1 MQLQIQAKSSMSN
14 HFFLLLK
21 TILLL
26 IITFLY
32 LPLYSATIEGL
43 IKDAKSSEKIAYAY
57 ITVEGTSMGTIS
69 DSAGYFKLSV
79 PSGKHQL
86 KVSYMTHNAQIVEVD
101 IQNGSTVKLDIALE
115 PNNLLEA
122 VSVATEK
129 NKTTEEAVLIQIKEA
144 QTVVS
149 GMSSEQISKNQD
161 KDAAEVVRRIPG
173 VTLIDGRF
181 IVIRGLSLRY
191 NEVWINS
198 GVTPSSESDSR
209 AFSFDFVPSGI
220 IENILVYK
228 NFSADL
234 PGDFAGGFVKIQTLD
249 MPTNNG
255 FQIGYGIGFRTNSVF
270 RQHQT
275 YSKSGLDVI
284 GVGSATRNIPKDFPG
299 NLNNV
304 DLAQACKYTAQLPN
318 NWDINKRVAAPD
330 QSLSFAY
337 NNTKKIKNLTM
348 ANIVYFGY
356 SYNDDHATLE
366 NNQFGIYNIEAGE
379 SAYSKKYNDT
389 IYQESSKIN
398 VGYNLCFFTQNGH
411 KIRFKNLLQNMGTNR
426 TGFREGMNYSNN
438 YHEKSQE
445 FFYRNRLTYATQLES
460 SHNLK
465 SDNTSQF
472 DWTLGYAY
480 VLNNEP
486 DRRIMDARKNINES
500 SPFYG
505 MYRTMDNDVRRYF
518 QLLTEHNA
526 SANINYNH
534 LFNLEKIT
542 VGIKTGL
549 YAELKTRDFNARN
562 FTYKKSIENDLTP
575 EYYYLPY
582 PEMFDLQYLNPRGF
596 YLVEGTGKSDSYNS
610 LRSTNAAYAL
620 LRLEFFNFALHT
632 GLRVE
637 QSLLTLDSYTS
648 DGVNPVNIHKN
659 TFNFFPS
666 VNLSYTIKEK
676 HVLRTAYGIT
686 ANRPEFREIAPFVYY
701 DFETF
706 STHEGNPDLKDATI
720 HNVDLRYEF
729 YPNKE
734 EMISLGAFYKK
745 FINPIE
751 NTFYYAGGQFQYTYM
766 NAHSAVSYGLELDIR
781 KSLDFMRLKNFSLVL
796 NASLLKS
803 EVIFPDE
810 SIELDRAMQGQSPF
824 IVNTGLYYDNKR
836 IGLTFS
842 ILYNIIGRRIVAV
855 GQANQN
861 ANENIPDTYQMPR
874 HSLDASIQ
882 QKVGKFK
889 LYISARNILN
899 QKNIY
904 TQIGS
909 YIGETG
915 NTGNYRQNTKVIK
928 TGVQI
933 STGFTVNF

>member
-1 MQLQIQAKSSMSN
+1 MTSKKNYQFKI
-14 HFFLLLK
+14 FLLF
-21 TILLL
+21 
-26 IITFLY
+26 ITCLY
-32 LPLYSATIEGL
+32 LPLRGANVEGV
-43 IKDAKSSEKIAYAY
+43 IKDAKSGEKIAYAY
-57 ITVEGTSMGTIS
+57 IVVEGTSVGALS
-69 DSAGYFKLSV
+69 DSAGYFKFPV
-79 PSGKHQL
+79 PLGKHQI
-86 KVSYMTHNAQIVEVD
+86 KVSYITHIAKIIEIDVKNNAHI
-101 IQNGSTVKLDIALE
+101 KLEIDLE
-115 PNNLLEA
+115 PNNLLSA
-122 VSVATEK
+122 IKVSAEK
-129 NKTTEEAVLIQIKEA
+129 VKTTEEAVLVQMKEA
-144 QTVVS
+144 QTIVS
-149 GMSSEQISKNQD
+149 GISSEQISKNQD
-161 KDAAEVVRRIPG
+161 KDAAEVIRRIPG
-173 VTLIDGRF
+173 ITLIDGRF

-209 AFSFDFVPSGI
+209 AFSFDFVPSGM

-249 MPTNNG
+249 MPINNG
-255 FQIGYGIGFRTNSVF
+255 FQIGYGVGFRTNSVF
-270 RQHQT
+270 RPHRT
-275 YSKSGLDVI
+275 YSKSGWNV
-284 GVGSATRNIPKDFPG
+284 VGGGSITRNIPREFSG

-304 DLAQACKYTAQLPN
+304 DLAQACKHAAKLPN
-318 NWDINKRVAAPD
+318 NWNINKKTAMPD
-330 QSLSFAY
+330 QSLSFSY
-337 NNTKKIKNLTM
+337 NNTKKINNLTM
-348 ANIVYFGY
+348 ANIVNFGY
-356 SYNDDHATLE
+356 SYNEEHAILE
-366 NNQFGIYNIEAGE
+366 NNQFGIYNIQEGE
-379 SAYSKKYNDT
+379 SIYSKKYNDT
-389 IYQESSKIN
+389 IYQENSKIN
-398 VGYNLCFFTQNGH
+398 LGYNLCFFTQNGH

-445 FFYRNRLTYATQLES
+445 FFYRNRLTYATQLEA
-460 SHNLK
+460 SHHFK
-465 SDNTSQF
+465 DDNTSQF

-480 VLNNEP
+480 ILNNEP
-486 DRRIMDARKNINES
+486 DHRIIDARKNINES

-518 QLLTEHNA
+518 QHLTEHNA

-549 YAELKTRDFNARN
+549 YSEIKVRDFNARN
-562 FTYKKSIENDLTP
+562 FTYKKSMENDLTP
-575 EYYYLPY
+575 EYFYLPY
-582 PEMFDLQYLNPRGF
+582 PEMFDLQYLNPKGF
-596 YLVEGTGKSDSYNS
+596 YLVEGTGKSDSYNA
-610 LRSTNAAYAL
+610 LRSINAAYAL
-620 LRLEFFNFALHT
+620 LRLEFFNIALHA

-659 TFNFFPS
+659 TFHFFPS

-686 ANRPEFREIAPFVYY
+686 TNRPELREIAPFVYY

-706 STHEGNPDLKDATI
+706 STHQGNPDLKDAII

-734 EMISLGAFYKK
+734 EMISFGAFYKK

-751 NTFYYAGGQFQYTYM
+751 NTYYHAGGQYQYTYM
-766 NAHSAVSYGLELDIR
+766 NAYSAASYGLELDIR
-781 KSLDFMRLKNFSLVL
+781 KSLDFMKLKNFSLVL
-796 NASLLKS
+796 NAALLKS
-803 EVIFPDE
+803 EVLFPE
-810 SIELDRAMQGQSPF
+810 NSIELDRAMQGQSPF
-824 IVNTGLYYDNKR
+824 IVNTGLYYDNKSM
-836 IGLTFS
+836 GLTFS
-842 ILYNIIGRRIVAV
+842 VLYNIIGRRIMAV
-855 GQANQN
+855 GKMNQN
-861 ANENIPDTYQMPR
+861 ANENIPNTYQMPR

-899 QKNIY
+899 QKVIY

-909 YIGETG
+909 YTTE
-915 NTGNYRQNTKVIK
+915 NSNVRNYRQNPKVIK
-928 TGVQI
+928 TGVQV